1 MNAPSAVAPRAAS
14 QWEGQGRLQ
23 VPEHSRRL
31 RVAGYAALNPQ
42 RTGSIPQPNAAPPGS
57 NWSRPVTGK
66 CDATGGRAHQAN
78 IPTPPSELPT
88 TTTVADALAP
98 AFAAHGGLAQKFTPP
113 FGMG

>member
-1 MNAPSAVAPRAAS
+1 MNAPDAAAA
-14 QWEGQGRLQ
+14 QTAFQREGQGRLQ
-23 VPEHSRRL
+23 VPEHSRRS
-31 RVAGYAALNPQ
+31 VAGYAALNPQ

-78 IPTPPSELPT
+78 IPTPQSELQT